1 MEYDKIILESNLPVL
16 KLDLKYPQEQIY
28 AELSALKKKTVSQIG
43 NDEWKGCNQGD

>member
-28 AELSALKKKTVSQIG
+28 AELSALKKKLYRKLAMMNG
-43 NDEWKGCNQGD
+43 RDAH